1 MDKKENNVSAEYYTI
16 DLLHIVKRVWHYI
29 WAVALASLIA
39 AAIGFSYASFL
50 IAPTYSSS
58 VMLYVNNSSI
68 SLGSNFTISAT
79 QLSAA
84 QALVNTYTEIL
95 NNRTTLTEV
104 GKRAGLLEK
113 YSEAQLYPY
122 LAGRIK
128 AGSANETEILKVTVV
143 SEDPEEAAA
152 IANAISEVLRER
164 ISQIIKGATMEVVDE
179 AVPNYNKIAPSV
191 TKYTAVA
198 FILGFLGSVGVI
210 AVFAIM
216 DDTIHDENYILQTYD
231 YPILAK
237 IPDLLDKDSK
247 HYGGYRYHYYKHSYS
262 NEYKHSYDNGFAI
275 ADNNEQDSKS
285 LGKDRQS

>member
-1 MDKKENNVSAEYYTI
+1 MDKKDNNVSAEYYTI

-29 WAVALASLIA
+29 WVVALASLIA
-39 AAIGFSYASFL
+39 AVLGFCYASFL

-58 VMLYVNNSSI
+58 VMLYVNNTSL
-68 SLGSNFTISAT
+68 SLGGADFTISSS
-79 QLSAA
+79 QISAA
-84 QALVNTYTEIL
+84 QSLVDTYTEIL

-104 GKRAGLLEK
+104 GRRAGLLEK
-113 YSEAQLYPY
+113 YSEDQLYSY
-122 LAGRIK
+122 LAGRVT
-128 AGSANETEILKVTVV
+128 AGPSNDTEIMKVTVV
-143 SEDPEEAAA
+143 SEDPEEAAV

-191 TKYTAVA
+191 TKYTAIA
-198 FILGFLGSVGVI
+198 FILGLLGSVGVI

-247 HYGGYRYHYYKHSYS
+247 HYGGYHYYYYKHDYS
-262 NEYKHSYDNGFAI
+262 G
-275 ADNNEQDSKS
+275 EQES
-285 LGKDRQS
+285 GN